1 MADALAFADMNASV
15 IAARMRVL
23 LGLVLWLALALVL
36 GASGVLTIERRPL
49 VPLAIASSTIALVL
63 LGRRRGALAT
73 VAQSI
78 DVRVLILFHAIRA
91 PIGAGFLA
99 LGADGRLDPLF
110 AEVAGWGDIAV
121 GITAVIAAMGGA
133 RPSATWMRV
142 RLVWNAFGLADILV
156 VLVIAQSILLGSD
169 HPQTM
174 AGLLVMPWP
183 VIPLWVVPLVLATHA
198 LSFARLRAGR
208 PASTASGRL
217 AAPT

>member
-1 MADALAFADMNASV
+1 MNASA
-15 IAARMRVL
+15 ITARTRVL
-23 LGLVLWLALALVL
+23 LGLVLWLALTLVL

-63 LGRRRGALAT
+63 LARRRGALAT

-91 PIGAGFLA
+91 PIGAGFLV

-133 RPSATWMRV
+133 RPVASWTRV
-142 RLVWNAFGLADILV
+142 RLLWNALGLADILV
-156 VLVIAQSILLGSD
+156 VLAIAQSILLGSD

-198 LSFARLRAGR
+198 LSFARLRAD
-208 PASTASGRL
+208 A
-217 AAPT
+217 AAPVHAERVRAPA